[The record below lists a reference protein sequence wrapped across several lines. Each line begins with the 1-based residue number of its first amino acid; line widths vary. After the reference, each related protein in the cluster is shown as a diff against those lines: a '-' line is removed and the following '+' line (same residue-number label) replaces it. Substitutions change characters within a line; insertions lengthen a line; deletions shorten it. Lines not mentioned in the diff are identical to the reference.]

1 MNVSLTVLSSI
12 SCIFDVEL
20 FTYVKEQKAVLEF
33 FVPREKRSFFYSSFF
48 MLEMSKGGMTGFLL
62 MVELEKT
69 KIKWNIIKLREES
82 LSSSNV
88 LKISVGLGVFICK
101 L

>member
-48 MLEMSKGGMTGFLL
+48 YARN
-62 MVELEKT
+62 VQR
-69 KIKWNIIKLREES
+69 WNDWVLIDGRIRED
-82 LSSSNV
+82 
-88 LKISVGLGVFICK
+88 
-101 L
+101 

>member
-48 MLEMSKGGMTGFLL
+48 MLEMSKGGMNRFLL
-62 MVELEKT
+62 KVELEKT
-69 KIKWNIIKLREES
+69 KIKCHGI
-82 LSSSNV
+82 LSNSGKKVYPVQMS
-88 LKISVGLGVFICK
+88 
-101 L
+101 

>member
-1 MNVSLTVLSSI
+1 
-12 SCIFDVEL
+12 
-20 FTYVKEQKAVLEF
+20 
-33 FVPREKRSFFYSSFF
+33 
-48 MLEMSKGGMTGFLL
+48 MLEMSKGGMTRFLL

-69 KIKWNIIKLREES
+69 KIKMSWNIIKLREES

-88 LKISVGLGVFICK
+88 LKILVGLGVFICK

>member
-1 MNVSLTVLSSI
+1 MSSI

-48 MLEMSKGGMTGFLL
+48 MLEMSKGGMTRFLL
-62 MVELEKT
+62 KVELEKT
-69 KIKWNIIKLREES
+69 KIKMSWNIIKLREES

-88 LKISVGLGVFICK
+88 LKILVGLGVFICK

>member
-33 FVPREKRSFFYSSFF
+33 FVPREKRSFFLQQIFYARN
-48 MLEMSKGGMTGFLL
+48 
-62 MVELEKT
+62 VQR
-69 KIKWNIIKLREES
+69 WNDWVLIDGRIRED
-82 LSSSNV
+82 
-88 LKISVGLGVFICK
+88 
-101 L
+101 

>member
-1 MNVSLTVLSSI
+1 MNVSLTVMSSI

-33 FVPREKRSFFYSSFF
+33 FVPREKRNFFYSSFF
-48 MLEMSKGGMTGFLL
+48 MLEMSKGGMTRFLL

-69 KIKWNIIKLREES
+69 KIKCHGILLNSGKKVYPVQMS
-82 LSSSNV
+82 
-88 LKISVGLGVFICK
+88 
-101 L
+101 

>member
-1 MNVSLTVLSSI
+1 MSSI

-20 FTYVKEQKAVLEF
+20 FTYVKELKAVLEI

-48 MLEMSKGGMTGFLL
+48 MLEMSKGGMTRFLL
-62 MVELEKT
+62 KVELEKT
-69 KIKWNIIKLREES
+69 KIKMSWNIIKLREES

-88 LKISVGLGVFICK
+88 LKILVGLGVFICK

>member
-1 MNVSLTVLSSI
+1 MSSI

-33 FVPREKRSFFYSSFF
+33 FVPREKRSFFYFF
-48 MLEMSKGGMTGFLL
+48 MLEMSKGGMTRFLL

-69 KIKWNIIKLREES
+69 KIKCHGI
-82 LSSSNV
+82 
-88 LKISVGLGVFICK
+88 
-101 L
+101 

>member
-33 FVPREKRSFFYSSFF
+33 FVPREKRSFF
-48 MLEMSKGGMTGFLL
+48 TAVFL
-62 MVELEKT
+62 
-69 KIKWNIIKLREES
+69 
-82 LSSSNV
+82 
-88 LKISVGLGVFICK
+88 C
-101 L
+101 